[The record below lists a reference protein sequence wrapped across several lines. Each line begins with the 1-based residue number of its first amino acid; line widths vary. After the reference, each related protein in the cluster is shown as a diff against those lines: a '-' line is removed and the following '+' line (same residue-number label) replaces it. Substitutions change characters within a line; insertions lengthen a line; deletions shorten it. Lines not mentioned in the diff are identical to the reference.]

1 MKAIKRIALTELQ
14 TMFYSP
20 IAWFILIIF
29 TFQASMT
36 FVNAFEGY
44 VVSQELGRYVYN
56 VTMGTFTN
64 PWRGGLFPEIQ
75 GYLYLYIPLLTMGI
89 MSRELSSGSIKLL
102 YSSPVTNFQI
112 VIGKFISIM
121 IYALVMIAVLG
132 LFVIYGVCFVHEFD
146 LPPVLAGLLGL
157 YLLICAYGAIGL
169 FMSSLTSYQVVAAMG
184 TFAVFAVLNYVG
196 GMWQDIA
203 FVRDITYWLSIRGR
217 SGEFINGLLCSED
230 VIYFLVVVVLFL
242 TFTVIRLTVIRKKKS
257 WFVSTS
263 WYFSAI
269 LIAVSIG
276 YLSSRPTFMC
286 YYDATRT
293 KVNTLTPNSQEIV
306 SKMKGNLT
314 ITTYANVLDED
325 RFLWYGFP
333 KSELSDIKRFKQYTR
348 FKPDIKMKYVRY
360 YAKGNNEKELNKRYP
375 TLNDRERMVKITQ
388 NYGVDSSIYL
398 DVNEVSKLEDL
409 SGENY
414 RFVRVLE
421 RENGQKAFLR
431 IYDDMYVFPFE
442 TEITAAF
449 KRLVMDLPQVGFV
462 EGHGERDCIK
472 QGDRDYNRFA
482 QDKPFRYSL
491 INQGFDFRQVT
502 LDEEIPE
509 DINILVIAD
518 VREVLPEAH
527 RKNLDAYIARGG
539 NLLIAGEPKRQKY
552 MNPLVEQFGVRF
564 MSGRLVSPSENFQSD
579 FIMSKVTKEAAE
591 FSYELKDMYRYGNVA
606 TMPST
611 VGLDLSGIP
620 NSGFKVTVLLVTDS
634 LKTVWNEVESTDFV
648 DEIPVMNPDKGEVEL
663 NQVPTMV
670 ALSRAVGNRE
680 QKIIILGDADCLS
693 NGEIS
698 ISRNGVGASNY
709 SLITSSFFW
718 MSDGE
723 VPIDVRRPKLPDNKV
738 YVTKGGMTVTKIVL
752 IGVIPLMLILFASV
766 IWIRRRG
773 R

>member
-1 MKAIKRIALTELQ
+1 M
-14 TMFYSP
+14 
-20 IAWFILIIF
+20 
-29 TFQASMT
+29 
-36 FVNAFEGY
+36 
-44 VVSQELGRYVYN
+44 
-56 VTMGTFTN
+56 
-64 PWRGGLFPEIQ
+64 
-75 GYLYLYIPLLTMGI
+75 
-89 MSRELSSGSIKLL
+89 
-102 YSSPVTNFQI
+102 
-112 VIGKFISIM
+112 
-121 IYALVMIAVLG
+121 
-132 LFVIYGVCFVHEFD
+132 
-146 LPPVLAGLLGL
+146 
-157 YLLICAYGAIGL
+157 
-169 FMSSLTSYQVVAAMG
+169 
-184 TFAVFAVLNYVG
+184 
-196 GMWQDIA
+196 
-203 FVRDITYWLSIRGR
+203 
-217 SGEFINGLLCSED
+217 
-230 VIYFLVVVVLFL
+230 
-242 TFTVIRLTVIRKKKS
+242 
-257 WFVSTS
+257 
-263 WYFSAI
+263 
-269 LIAVSIG
+269 
-276 YLSSRPTFMC
+276 
-286 YYDATRT
+286 
-293 KVNTLTPNSQEIV
+293 
-306 SKMKGNLT
+306 
-314 ITTYANVLDED
+314 
-325 RFLWYGFP
+325 
-333 KSELSDIKRFKQYTR
+333 
-348 FKPDIKMKYVRY
+348 
-360 YAKGNNEKELNKRYP
+360 
-375 TLNDRERMVKITQ
+375 NDRERMVKITQ

-449 KRLVMDLPQVGFV
+449 KRLLMDLPQVGFV